1 MKPSAF
7 VVKVQVKE
15 ADDDDDGARIS
26 STKVVVVEDND
37 AY

>member
-15 ADDDDDGARIS
+15 ADDDDGARIS

>member
-15 ADDDDDGARIS
+15 VDDGGARIS
-26 STKVVVVEDND
+26 STKVVVEDND